1 MLTFDL
7 VAVAVRLKARRS
19 PLLHPRYIPNANHEV
34 TEAVI
39 CSGECFAMSTT
50 NQTTQI
56 STGFIG
62 LRHRT
67 STIVNDPNLIVVALS
82 SVLGLLA
89 SFYFITHF
97 PVEDFLAA
105 WL

>member
-1 MLTFDL
+1 
-7 VAVAVRLKARRS
+7 
-19 PLLHPRYIPNANHEV
+19 
-34 TEAVI
+34 
-39 CSGECFAMSTT
+39 MSTA

-56 STGFIG
+56 STSFIG
-62 LRHRT
+62 LWHRT
-67 STIVNDPNLIVVALS
+67 STIVNDPNLVAVALF

-89 SFYFITHF
+89 SFYFMTHL